1 MANIVV
7 NGRGTLHTTDSTDL
21 IMAALVEDET
31 EWIQLQPSGTW
42 LQVCHIVTISD
53 TE

>member
-7 NGRGTLHTTDSTDL
+7 NGRGTLFTSDSTDL
-21 IMAALVEDET
+21 IMATLVDGGT